1 MATTATAVAP
11 VEVAQVD
18 LMAAGRVAV
27 GGWVVAFVVAAACA
41 AMLPVVVLVAMVKV
55 ALAV

>member
-1 MATTATAVAP
+1 M
-11 VEVAQVD
+11 EVAQVD